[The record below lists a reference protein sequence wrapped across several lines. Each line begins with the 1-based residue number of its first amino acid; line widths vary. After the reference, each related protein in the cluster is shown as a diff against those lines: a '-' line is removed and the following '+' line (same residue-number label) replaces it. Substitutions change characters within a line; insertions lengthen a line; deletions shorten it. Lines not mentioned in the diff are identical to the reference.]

1 MKLLRWNYNPP
12 YFAICQGWNPISL
25 LSIFFVRFNWTIF
38 RLEPLRLGAGGNS
51 NVIWEF
57 DEYPIPIS
65 FSWRLEDKTFRRHF
79 QLLVFALS
87 RRVHSNV
94 KYLNSQILK
103 VFKQSDGKARTP
115 TSPSKLIFTN
125 KNQKYLKIRVL
136 RFCCLYFV
144 ESAKVRE
151 FTNNTWTLMRIPRG
165 RWISKTENLFR
176 KNLVK

>member
-125 KNQKYLKIRVL
+125 KNPKYLKIRVL

-151 FTNNTWTLMRIPRG
+151 FTTLER
-165 RWISKTENLFR
+165 
-176 KNLVK
+176 